1 MVRGTAAP
9 TTFRAMSVVARHPT
23 TQHVSS
29 CLFLVFLHNLF
40 CFVVPWGQI
49 KVATCQLLGAHKC
62 SSSYHNYIVIP
73 DDMKLYTHCTDC
85 ECMDGL
91 LHLEGTCQ
99 FPLLCTNC
107 NSHSS
112 TASLLVCIAMQCL
125 HSPATWCSTEV
136 LFKLRNPLKYPVPYT
151 IC

>member
-1 MVRGTAAP
+1 MKDEQETICCPSNGDIAQFQSFSNTSRLHLCRTLPDFNWHA
-9 TTFRAMSVVARHPT
+9 RVAR
-23 TQHVSS
+23 SLSDSWAS
-29 CLFLVFLHNLF
+29 CIDELSNSLGPRFTALS
-40 CFVVPWGQI
+40 CM
-49 KVATCQLLGAHKC
+49 AARQLLGAHKC

-125 HSPATWCSTEV
+125 HSPAT
-136 LFKLRNPLKYPVPYT
+136 
-151 IC
+151 